1 VARTLGPIGAKLQVA
16 MAEHVTT
23 LLHEMGKQL
32 HYRSAQ
38 LAPYL
43 SGKLR
48 RSGKLTLLP
57 NGFILIYG
65 VPYARR
71 REYGMRAHVES
82 VRYHRVKGHLRR
94 VKHRRKAWGRNWT
107 RGHFRNRVLRRGYFQ
122 ISKNPLDIGDQKTFV
137 RPHARH
143 AHARHC
149 KREKAQPYV
158 RPAKREVIKTLARGL
173 KQRLGAQIRIQ

>member
-1 VARTLGPIGAKLQVA
+1 MARSLGPLGVKVQKA
-16 MAEHVTT
+16 MTEHLTT
-23 LLHEMGKQL
+23 LLHEMGKQM

-57 NGFILIYG
+57 NGFLLVYE

-71 REYGMRAHVES
+71 REYGMRAHVEH
-82 VRYHRVKGHLRR
+82 VRYHRVKGHLRK
-94 VKHRRKAWGRNWT
+94 VAHRRKAWQRNWT
-107 RGHFRNRVLRRGYFQ
+107 KGHFRNRVLRRGYFR

-137 RPHARH
+137 KPHARH
-143 AHARHC
+143 AHERHC

-158 RPAKREVIKTLARGL
+158 RPARREVIKSLQRGL
-173 KQRLGAQIRIQ
+173 KQRLGSQIRIQ